1 MGRKLLLLIFK
12 ILLLYYYNTTI
23 HQTNSIKAYESI
35 KQVNIF
41 TGLGD
46 FGGNNISMD
55 SIIDH

>member
-12 ILLLYYYNTTI
+12 ILLYYYNITI
-23 HQTNSIKAYESI
+23 HQTNNTKAYESI

-41 TGLGD
+41 TGLDD
-46 FGGNNISMD
+46 FGGNNISMH

>member
-12 ILLLYYYNTTI
+12 ILLLYYYNITI
-23 HQTNSIKAYESI
+23 YHTNSTKAYESI

-46 FGGNNISMD
+46 FEGNNISMD